1 MPCGCILAT
10 VRRHHV
16 QDIRLGIK
24 KEVNEMIDYL
34 NMKRSYIAT
43 IQVGLALNAGYE
55 EAKRGNDLL
64 HKFCENCVDN
74 SLYGEAD
81 KRDLKRDL
89 EIVKDALS
97 QEIEL
102 RFHGAQ
108 Q

>member
-1 MPCGCILAT
+1 
-10 VRRHHV
+10 
-16 QDIRLGIK
+16 
-24 KEVNEMIDYL
+24 MIDYL
-34 NMKRSYIAT
+34 NMKKSYISA

-81 KRDLKRDL
+81 KQNMKRDL
-89 EIVKDALS
+89 ELVKEVLS
-97 QEIEL
+97 QEIEI

-108 Q
+108 QQ